1 MKKKE
6 EGVEDANQTKE
17 QIKDEK
23 VLFSQN
29 FRGRGRGR
37 GGRDSGRS
45 GRGSNFDRGQSIQ
58 QNWRGRGRGQRGG
71 RSNHSNF
78 ECYKCGKYGHYAK
91 DCNSF
96 KFHNCDKV
104 GHLAKDCRIE
114 KKVEETTNLTLE
126 AEANEGFLLM
136 AQNEIN
142 TNDNVWYL
150 DSGASNHMC
159 GHKHLFKEMRK
170 IEDGNVSFGDASK
183 VKVEGKGTIR
193 YLQKDGLIGS
203 IQDVY
208 YVPNLK
214 TNILSLGQL
223 TEKGYSILMKER
235 ILYLKDKLGHL
246 IARVEMERNRM
257 YKLNLIN
264 VREKCLQV
272 RDLVTENGQ
281 WNLHILQQWMPQG
294 ILDKLSN
301 FQPLNGDVDV
311 YNFTME
317 HENLDCG
324 SVKQLY
330 ELLVQH
336 EDKSTS
342 HDFRVKEYGEALNMN
357 NRVVWRTKETRLIK
371 LIRSSSCRVKFNVDG
386 VCIEDVVAG
395 CGGLIRD
402 EEDCWMGDFVKNM
415 GICSSYMAKLWGLVE
430 ELMFTLD
437 LALQQKWVY
446 ATTKN
451 CPLKV

>member
-1 MKKKE
+1 M
-6 EGVEDANQTKE
+6 
-17 QIKDEK
+17 
-23 VLFSQN
+23 
-29 FRGRGRGR
+29 
-37 GGRDSGRS
+37 
-45 GRGSNFDRGQSIQ
+45 
-58 QNWRGRGRGQRGG
+58 
-71 RSNHSNF
+71 
-78 ECYKCGKYGHYAK
+78 
-91 DCNSF
+91 
-96 KFHNCDKV
+96 
-104 GHLAKDCRIE
+104 
-114 KKVEETTNLTLE
+114 E

-150 DSGASNHMC
+150 DSGASKHMC

-272 RDLVTENGQ
+272 
-281 WNLHILQQWMPQG
+281 
-294 ILDKLSN
+294 
-301 FQPLNGDVDV
+301 
-311 YNFTME
+311 
-317 HENLDCG
+317 
-324 SVKQLY
+324 SV
-330 ELLVQH
+330 
-336 EDKSTS
+336 EDKASLWHLRFGHLHHAGLRSSTEAVVEVEESYVAVPPNISTKLGDSDSEDEPTQPRMRSLQDLYDSTS
-342 HDFRVKEYGEALNMN
+342 EVQL
-357 NRVVWRTKETRLIK
+357 
-371 LIRSSSCRVKFNVDG
+371 
-386 VCIEDVVAG
+386 VC
-395 CGGLIRD
+395 L
-402 EEDCWMGDFVKNM
+402 
-415 GICSSYMAKLWGLVE
+415 
-430 ELMFTLD
+430 
-437 LALQQKWVY
+437 LAD
-446 ATTKN
+446 AEN
-451 CPLKV
+451 ISFE

>member
-1 MKKKE
+1 MLRTIE
-6 EGVEDANQTKE
+6 VP
-17 QIKDEK
+17 
-23 VLFSQN
+23 
-29 FRGRGRGR
+29 GRGR
-37 GGRDSGRS
+37 GGRDGGRS
-45 GRGSNFDRGQSIQ
+45 GRGSNFERGQSSQ

-78 ECYKCGKYGHYAK
+78 ECYKYGKYGHYVK

-96 KFHNCDKV
+96 KCYNCDKV

-170 IEDGNVSFGDASK
+170 IEYGNVSFGDASK
-183 VKVEGKGTIR
+183 VKVEGKGTIH

-235 ILYLKDKLGHL
+235 ILHLKDKLGHL

-272 RDLVTENGQ
+272 NVEDKASLWHLRFGHLHHVGLKRPLATCPRKRRLFNEDLYLNDTINFLARDIVEHIVIISMNLGTEA
-281 WNLHILQQWMPQG
+281 
-294 ILDKLSN
+294 
-301 FQPLNGDVDV
+301 
-311 YNFTME
+311 YR
-317 HENLDCG
+317 
-324 SVKQLY
+324 
-330 ELLVQH
+330 ELLPPQ
-336 EDKSTS
+336 
-342 HDFRVKEYGEALNMN
+342 
-357 NRVVWRTKETRLIK
+357 
-371 LIRSSSCRVKFNVDG
+371 
-386 VCIEDVVAG
+386 
-395 CGGLIRD
+395 
-402 EEDCWMGDFVKNM
+402 DFVEVPLHLPTIYVLGDCLCFCHHTQKTHFIIWKM
-415 GICSSYMAKLWGLVE
+415 KEFGIEKSWTQLLKISYQDLDIRIKYKYFLAQYAFMRMASH
-430 ELMFTLD
+430 
-437 LALQQKWVY
+437 
-446 ATTKN
+446 
-451 CPLKV
+451 

>member
-37 GGRDSGRS
+37 GGRDNGRS

-96 KFHNCDKV
+96 KCYNCDKV

-264 VREKCLQV
+264 IREKCLQV
-272 RDLVTENGQ
+272 NVEDKASLWHLRFGH
-281 WNLHILQQWMPQG
+281 LHHVGLRRNPLYSSCSLKTPMKGICKNPLGFSCSRGRILQ
-294 ILDKLSN
+294 KHYARS
-301 FQPLNGDVDV
+301 
-311 YNFTME
+311 
-317 HENLDCG
+317 
-324 SVKQLY
+324 
-330 ELLVQH
+330 
-336 EDKSTS
+336 
-342 HDFRVKEYGEALNMN
+342 YGM
-357 NRVVWRTKETRLIK
+357 
-371 LIRSSSCRVKFNVDG
+371 SSCLPTTLSKAITKHAYYDK
-386 VCIEDVVAG
+386 VCTDDLMYAS
-395 CGGLIRD
+395 GGYSTI
-402 EEDCWMGDFVKNM
+402 
-415 GICSSYMAKLWGLVE
+415 
-430 ELMFTLD
+430 
-437 LALQQKWVY
+437 
-446 ATTKN
+446 
-451 CPLKV
+451 

>member
-6 EGVEDANQTKE
+6 EGVEDTNQTKE

-45 GRGSNFDRGQSIQ
+45 GRGRNFDRGQSIQ
-58 QNWRGRGRGQRGG
+58 QNWRGRRL
-71 RSNHSNF
+71 
-78 ECYKCGKYGHYAK
+78 
-91 DCNSF
+91 
-96 KFHNCDKV
+96 

-142 TNDNVWYL
+142 RNDNVWYL

-223 TEKGYSILMKER
+223 TEKCYSILMKER
-235 ILYLKDKLGHL
+235 ILHLKDKLGHL
-246 IARVEMERNRM
+246 IARVKMEKKRM

-264 VREKCLQV
+264 V
-272 RDLVTENGQ
+272 
-281 WNLHILQQWMPQG
+281 
-294 ILDKLSN
+294 
-301 FQPLNGDVDV
+301 
-311 YNFTME
+311 
-317 HENLDCG
+317 
-324 SVKQLY
+324 
-330 ELLVQH
+330 
-336 EDKSTS
+336 
-342 HDFRVKEYGEALNMN
+342 
-357 NRVVWRTKETRLIK
+357 
-371 LIRSSSCRVKFNVDG
+371 
-386 VCIEDVVAG
+386 
-395 CGGLIRD
+395 
-402 EEDCWMGDFVKNM
+402 
-415 GICSSYMAKLWGLVE
+415 
-430 ELMFTLD
+430 
-437 LALQQKWVY
+437 
-446 ATTKN
+446 
-451 CPLKV
+451 

>member
-45 GRGSNFDRGQSIQ
+45 GRDSNFERGQSIQ

-71 RSNHSNF
+71 RSNHSNY

-96 KFHNCDKV
+96 KCYNCDKV

-114 KKVEETTNLTLE
+114 KKVEEITNLTLE
-126 AEANEGFLLM
+126 AEANE
-136 AQNEIN
+136 
-142 TNDNVWYL
+142 
-150 DSGASNHMC
+150 GASNHMC

-183 VKVEGKGTIR
+183 VKVEGNGTIR

-203 IQDVY
+203 IQNVY

-223 TEKGYSILMKER
+223 TEKGYSILMKEQV
-235 ILYLKDKLGHL
+235 LHLKDKLGHL
-246 IARVEMERNRM
+246 IARVEMEKNRM

-272 RDLVTENGQ
+272 NV
-281 WNLHILQQWMPQG
+281 
-294 ILDKLSN
+294 
-301 FQPLNGDVDV
+301 
-311 YNFTME
+311 
-317 HENLDCG
+317 
-324 SVKQLY
+324 
-330 ELLVQH
+330 
-336 EDKSTS
+336 EDKASLWHLRFGHLHHAGLKSLGLRPKHCYSLTPPP
-342 HDFRVKEYGEALNMN
+342 DQYTPFLDYGFGAWAIGPRPKRNP
-357 NRVVWRTKETRLIK
+357 
-371 LIRSSSCRVKFNVDG
+371 
-386 VCIEDVVAG
+386 
-395 CGGLIRD
+395 
-402 EEDCWMGDFVKNM
+402 
-415 GICSSYMAKLWGLVE
+415 LVSIPDSGP
-430 ELMFTLD
+430 F
-437 LALQQKWVY
+437 
-446 ATTKN
+446 
-451 CPLKV
+451 